1 MRSQSSDKSSAS
13 NRIIKIAIAA
23 IAIGLV
29 MMLIAVAT
37 SLGLQHEIK
46 NKIIVFSG
54 QLNIAPFENN
64 NSKISTRP
72 LYRSELNEAGWN
84 SAEDIDHI
92 QATASKA
99 ALVKSKTD
107 FEGLVVKGVG
117 SDYQWHNLDSYLV
130 DGVYPNTQDNLND
143 EILLSQTIAQRLN
156 VGIGDRVTAYF
167 QNSSSTGTPNTRY
180 FKIVGIYQTGFPD
193 FDSTYLFADI
203 RHIQRINKW
212 SSDAIGGLEVFLN
225 EGVKLEDKNVQIY
238 NQLPPH
244 IDSIAVNDL
253 FPSLFEWVSL
263 FDFNLAII
271 LILMLLVGTLNMA
284 TALLVLILERSKMIG
299 LLKAMGAK
307 NKLIQQVFLWN
318 ALYIILKGIFIGNL
332 IGLAVIFG
340 QQKFN
345 WIHLDPATYYVSE
358 VPILLSFS
366 NFIFLN
372 IGVVLVCT
380 TLLYVPSFVVTKID
394 PSKVMRVQ

>member
-1 MRSQSSDKSSAS
+1 MRSQSIDKSSAS

-23 IAIGLV
+23 IALGLV
-29 MMLIAVAT
+29 MMLIAVST

-64 NSKISTRP
+64 NSKVSTRP
-72 LYRSELNEAGWN
+72 IYRSELNEVGWN
-84 SAEDIDHI
+84 STDDIDHI

-117 SDYQWHNLDSYLV
+117 SDYRWHNLDAYLV
-130 DGVYPNTQDNLND
+130 EGSYPNTQDNLNN
-143 EILLSQTIAQRLN
+143 EILLSQTIAQRLH

-180 FKIVGIYQTGFPD
+180 FKIVGIYETGFPD
-193 FDSTYLFADI
+193 FDSSYLFADI

-212 SSDAIGGLEVFLN
+212 SSDAVGGFEVFLN
-225 EGVKLEDKNVQIY
+225 EGIDLKEKNVQIY

-244 IDSIAVNDL
+244 IDSITVNEL

-284 TALLVLILERSKMIG
+284 TALLVLILERSKMVG

-318 ALYIILKGIFIGNL
+318 ALYIILKGIFIGNV
-332 IGLAVIFG
+332 IGLALIFG

-345 WIHLDPATYYVSE
+345 WIHLDPTTYYVSE

-366 NFIFLN
+366 NFILLN
-372 IGVVLVCT
+372 AGVVLVCT

>member
-130 DGVYPNTQDNLND
+130 DGVYPNTQDNLNN

-180 FKIVGIYQTGFPD
+180 FKIVGIYETGFPD
-193 FDSTYLFADI
+193 FDSAYLFADI

-345 WIHLDPATYYVSE
+345 WIHLDPATYYVSA

>member
-1 MRSQSSDKSSAS
+1 MRSQSIDKSSAS
-13 NRIIKIAIAA
+13 NRIIKIAITA

-84 SAEDIDHI
+84 STEDIDHI

-117 SDYQWHNLDSYLV
+117 SDYRWNNLDSYLV
-130 DGVYPNTQDNLND
+130 EGVYPNTQDNLNN

-180 FKIVGIYQTGFPD
+180 FKIVGIYETGFPD
-193 FDSTYLFADI
+193 FDSSYLFADI

-212 SSDAIGGLEVFLN
+212 SSDAVGGFEVFLN
-225 EGVKLEDKNVQIY
+225 EGIDLKEKNVQIY

-244 IDSIAVNDL
+244 IDSITVNEL

-284 TALLVLILERSKMIG
+284 TALLVLILERSKMVG

-318 ALYIILKGIFIGNL
+318 ALYIILKGIFIGNV
-332 IGLAVIFG
+332 IGLALIFG

-345 WIHLDPATYYVSE
+345 WIHLDPTTYYVSE

-372 IGVVLVCT
+372 VGVVLVCT

>member
-130 DGVYPNTQDNLND
+130 DGVYPNTQDNLNN

-212 SSDAIGGLEVFLN
+212 SSDAIGGLEIFLN

>member
-130 DGVYPNTQDNLND
+130 DGVYPNTQDNLNN

>member
-72 LYRSELNEAGWN
+72 LYRSKLNEAGWN
-84 SAEDIDHI
+84 STEDIDHI

-117 SDYQWHNLDSYLV
+117 SDYRWHNLDSYLV
-130 DGVYPNTQDNLND
+130 EGVYPNTQDNLNN

-180 FKIVGIYQTGFPD
+180 FKIVGIYETGFPD
-193 FDSTYLFADI
+193 FDSAYLFADI